1 MKKKPA
7 RAGGIG
13 GGFIGNLHSEGL
25 HRVSDPDTKF
35 VDVHSRNWDKAAAFA
50 DTHHGSV
57 FDDLDDLLE

>member
-7 RAGGIG
+7 RAG
-13 GGFIGNLHSEGL
+13 FIG
-25 HRVSDPDTKF
+25 
-35 VDVHSRNWDKAAAFA
+35 VHSCNWDKAAAFA